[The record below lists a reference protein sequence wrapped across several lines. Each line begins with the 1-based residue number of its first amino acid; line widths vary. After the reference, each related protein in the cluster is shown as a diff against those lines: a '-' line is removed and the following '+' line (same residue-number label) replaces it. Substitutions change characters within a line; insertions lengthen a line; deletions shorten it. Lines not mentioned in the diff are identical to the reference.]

1 MSNKPENSA
10 WERGLALPAGL
21 RYDVEFVD
29 LRYSVPSKNAK
40 RPNINILKGVTGSCK
55 RARLTAIM
63 GASGAGGNS

>member
-21 RYDVEFVD
+21 RYDVDFVD

-63 GASGAGGNS
+63 GASGAG